1 MLYLALVAAV
11 VACGALWMGRGR
23 IAERL
28 IRRQLDAVAVKYG
41 LDIGCRDI
49 RASGWR
55 GLCLEGITVVPA
67 GADTFLTAGR
77 LRIGLDWRKT
87 LGGKIALKEI
97 EVADLS
103 VRFLKEG
110 SASNFDF
117 LYRPSGKGDGRGL
130 DKGGADRPSSRVAS
144 DKSRVA
150 PPGSRVASG
159 HSVARPADRSTATSY
174 ARLADRSLSLLFRLL
189 PHEAVLDRLRMVY
202 RSEQDTLTLCLPSLR
217 LHDNRFHAEIISREN
232 NVSSKWICRGKR
244 NDRTREIA
252 ASLYAAGGSKITFP
266 FLAYRFGATLRF
278 DTLSFALQA
287 PPFRQ
292 GVQSLAGRAL
302 VKGLT
307 LHHPRLSADTIL
319 LDDGKVDYHIR
330 LGKDFA
336 VLDSS
341 TTVTFG
347 RLDFHPYLNV
357 RKAAGDTAWQVEAAV
372 DKRDFPADAL
382 FSSLPR
388 GLFANLDGLQTAG
401 TLSYRFRLAI
411 DFARVDSLVFESSLQ
426 AKNFR
431 ILSYGETDLRKMNE
445 PFLYTVYENGKPVR
459 SFEVGE
465 SNPQFRRFA
474 EIARWL
480 PLAILQS
487 EDAGFFHH
495 GGFIPSAI
503 RESLVQD
510 LKERRFARGGSTLSM
525 QLVKN
530 VFLNRR
536 KTMTRKLEEILIV
549 WLIEGQRLTSKERM
563 FEVYLNI
570 IEWGP
575 GIYGAAEAAHF
586 YFGKEPSALTLSESI
601 FLASIIPMP
610 KQVRYWFDGLRLKPH
625 ADDYFRLITARLVD
639 RGLIAP
645 EEAEGVSPAAV
656 RITGPAG
663 EYLAGERK
671 KEDNPIDRASD

>member
-1 MLYLALVAAV
+1 MKRTPKKFFYLSLAVAALT
-11 VACGALWMGRGR
+11 CGLVWAGRGR

-28 IRRQLDAVAVKYG
+28 IRRQLDTLGSKYG
-41 LDIGCRDI
+41 LEMSCRRI
-49 RASGWR
+49 RACGWD
-55 GLCLEGITVVPA
+55 GLCLEDITVVPA

-77 LRIGLDWRKT
+77 LKVRPDWRKA
-87 LGGKIALKEI
+87 LGGKIAFKQI
-97 EVADLS
+97 EAADLS
-103 VRFLKEG
+103 VLFLKEG
-110 SASNFDF
+110 TSSNFDF
-117 LYRPSGKGDGRGL
+117 LYRRPQKEDVPRPHADTPGLEGTARLSGGY
-130 DKGGADRPSSRVAS
+130 
-144 DKSRVA
+144 
-150 PPGSRVASG
+150 
-159 HSVARPADRSTATSY
+159 PADNPSPPSY
-174 ARLADRSLSLLFRLL
+174 ARLADRTLSLLFRLL
-189 PHEAVLDRLRMVY
+189 PREAVLSRLRMVY
-202 RSEQDTLTLCLPSLR
+202 RSEQDTLTLCLPGMR
-217 LHDNRFHAEIISREN
+217 LHDNHFHAEIISREN
-232 NVSSKWICRGKR
+232 KVSSKWICRGKR
-244 NDRTREIA
+244 NDQTREIA
-252 ASLYAAGGSKITFP
+252 ASLYAAEGSKITFP

-287 PPFRQ
+287 PALRQ
-292 GVQSLAGRAL
+292 EVQPLAGRAL

-307 LHHPRLSADTIL
+307 LHHPRLSPDTIL
-319 LDDGKVDYHIR
+319 LDGGKVDYHIR
-330 LGKDFA
+330 IGKDFA

-341 TTVTFG
+341 TTVAFN
-347 RLDFHPYLNV
+347 RLDFHPYLKV
-357 RKAAGDTAWQVEAAV
+357 TKAARDTAWQVEAAV
-372 DKRDFPADAL
+372 DKRNFPADDL

-388 GLFANLDGLQTAG
+388 GLFANLDGLQTEG
-401 TLSYRFRLAI
+401 TLSYHFRLAL
-411 DFARVDSLVFESSLQ
+411 DFARIDSLVLESALQ

-431 ILSYGETDLRKMNE
+431 IVSYGETDLRKMNE
-445 PFLYTVYENGKPVR
+445 PFLYTVYENGEPVR

-465 SNPQFRRFA
+465 SYRNFRRFA

-495 GGFIPSAI
+495 NGFIPSAI

-530 VFLNRR
+530 VFLSRR
-536 KTMTRKLEEILIV
+536 KTMARKLEEMLIV

-610 KQVRYWFDGLRLKPH
+610 KHVRYVFDGLQLKPQ
-625 ADDYFRLITARLVD
+625 AEDYFRLITGRLVD
-639 RGLIAP
+639 RGLITP
-645 EEAEGVSPAAV
+645 REAEGVSPAAV
-656 RITGPAG
+656 RIIGPAR
-663 EYLAGERK
+663 EYLEGHPKQGEGLT
-671 KEDNPIDRASD
+671 DGASPD

>member
-1 MLYLALVAAV
+1 MNRTPKKFLYLAAVTAV
-11 VACGALWMGRGR
+11 VACALLWMGRGR

-28 IRRQLDAVAVKYG
+28 IRRQMDAVAMKYG
-41 LDIGCRDI
+41 LEMDCRDI

-55 GLCLEGITVVPA
+55 GLCLEGITVVPS

-77 LRIGLDWRKT
+77 VRIGLDWRKA

-97 EVADLS
+97 EATDLS

-110 SASNFDF
+110 STSNFDF
-117 LYRPSGKGDGRGL
+117 LYRPSGKVDELRPDNAGVGHP
-130 DKGGADRPSSRVAS
+130 GA
-144 DKSRVA
+144 
-150 PPGSRVASG
+150 GVASG

-174 ARLADRSLSLLFRLL
+174 ARRADRSLSLLFRLL
-189 PHEAVLDRLRMVY
+189 PHEAVLDRLRVVY

-217 LHDNRFHAEIISREN
+217 LHDNRFHTEIISREN

-266 FLAYRFGATLRF
+266 FLAYRFGAALRF

-292 GVQSLAGRAL
+292 GVQSLEGRAL

-445 PFLYTVYENGKPVR
+445 PFLYTVYENGEPVR

-536 KTMTRKLEEILIV
+536 KTMARKLEEILIV

-575 GIYGAAEAAHF
+575 GIYGAVEAAHF

-656 RITGPAG
+656 HITGPAR

>member
-1 MLYLALVAAV
+1 
-11 VACGALWMGRGR
+11 MGRGW

-28 IRRQLDAVAVKYG
+28 IRRQLDTLGSKYG
-41 LDIGCRDI
+41 LEMSCRHV
-49 RASGWR
+49 RACGWD
-55 GLCLEGITVVPA
+55 GLCVENITVVPA
-67 GADTFLTAGR
+67 RADTFLTAGR
-77 LRIGLDWRKT
+77 LKVRPDWRKAF
-87 LGGKIALKEI
+87 GGKIAFKQI
-97 EVADLS
+97 EAADLS

-110 SASNFDF
+110 TASNFDF
-117 LYRPSGKGDGRGL
+117 LYR
-130 DKGGADRPSSRVAS
+130 RPSKGTMQRPHADAPSLGHTSRL
-144 DKSRVA
+144 
-150 PPGSRVASG
+150 
-159 HSVARPADRSTATSY
+159 SVNRPAHPADSPAPASY

-189 PHEAVLDRLRMVY
+189 PREAVLSRLRVVY
-202 RSEQDTLTLCLPSLR
+202 RSAQDTLTLCLPGIR
-217 LHDNRFHAEIISREN
+217 LHDNRFHTEIISREN

-244 NDRTREIA
+244 NDDTREIA
-252 ASLYAAGGSKITFP
+252 ASLYAAEGSKITFP

-287 PPFRQ
+287 PALRKE
-292 GVQSLAGRAL
+292 VQPLAGRAL
-302 VKGLT
+302 IKGLT
-307 LHHPRLSADTIL
+307 LHHPRLSPDTIL
-319 LDDGKVDYHIR
+319 LDGGKVDYHIR
-330 LGKDFA
+330 IGKDFA

-341 TTVTFG
+341 TTIAFN
-347 RLDFHPYLNV
+347 RLDFHPYLKV
-357 RKAAGDTAWQVEAAV
+357 KKAARDTAWQVEAAV

-388 GLFANLDGLQTAG
+388 GLFANLEGLQTEG
-401 TLSYRFRLAI
+401 TLSYHFRLAL
-411 DFARVDSLVFESSLQ
+411 DFARIDSLVLESTLQ

-431 ILSYGETDLRKMNE
+431 IVSYGTTDLRKMNE

-465 SNPQFRRFA
+465 SYRNFRRFG
-474 EIARWL
+474 EIACWL

-487 EDAGFFHH
+487 EDAGFFRHN
-495 GGFIPSAI
+495 GFIPSAI

-530 VFLNRR
+530 VFLSRR
-536 KTMTRKLEEILIV
+536 KTIARKLEEILIV

-586 YFGKEPSALTLSESI
+586 YFAKEPSALTLSESI

-610 KQVRYWFDGLRLKPH
+610 KHVRYVFDDLQLKPH
-625 ADDYFRLITARLVD
+625 AEDYFRLITGRLVD
-639 RGLIAP
+639 RGLITP
-645 EEAEGVSPAAV
+645 REAEGVSPAAV
-656 RITGPAG
+656 RITGPAR
-663 EYLAGERK
+663 EYLEGKRK
-671 KEDNPIDRASD
+671 KKAD